1 MSISKE
7 EVKHIAKLSRIEL
20 SEGELTKFQGELNR
34 ILGYIEVLKTIDT
47 KGVEPLAQVT
57 GLENAYREDVTMD
70 SGLQDKIIKNAPERE
85 GRFIKVKKVLWVKF
99 QMSNQ
104 IQRPNYKKNFEFWIS
119 GIDLKFELWYLNL
132 WI

>member
-1 MSISKE
+1 MSISRE

-20 SEGELTKFQGELNR
+20 SEEELTKFQGELNR

>member
-47 KGVEPLAQVT
+47 EGVEPLAQVT

-85 GRFIKVKKVLWVKF
+85 GRFIKVKKVFWMKF
-99 QMSNQ
+99 QIPSIKSQISTNIQNSN
-104 IQRPNYKKNFEFWIS
+104 NLEFEHLGFIC
-119 GIDLKFELWYLNL
+119 NL
-132 WI
+132 